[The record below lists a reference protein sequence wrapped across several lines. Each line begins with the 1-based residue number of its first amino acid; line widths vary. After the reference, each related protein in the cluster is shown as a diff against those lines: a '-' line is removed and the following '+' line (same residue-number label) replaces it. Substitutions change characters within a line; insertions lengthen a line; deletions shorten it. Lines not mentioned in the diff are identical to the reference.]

1 MLVGF
6 TDIDWTMRFVRAP
19 DPGRGD
25 EMRGLLAGALGL
37 LMAATVPQTAQAKL
51 KVVACFPEWAEM
63 AREVGGSAVEVFAA
77 SAPGGNP
84 DQVTVTPELLAA
96 LKTADLLVCP
106 GGGYEDSWLK
116 PALERIQNPKLA
128 EGQPGRFFASDF
140 VIPLKDDHHNHPGPA
155 KPHAHMHPTGNPH
168 LQGDP
173 HRIRTLGGQL
183 AKRMIELDRPAA
195 ATYSANARTFVKELG
210 ALAKELEK
218 KAAPLQGISVVTQ
231 HENAVY
237 LLNWLKMRSAAVIE
251 PQVGLPPGPGDL
263 ARIIEL
269 VPTDNV
275 KFVIHAAYEDPKPSQ
290 YIAERTGIPIVN
302 LPFTVGGTAGGGPTF
317 TEFYRDTV
325 ERLLDGLAGNDR
337 P

>member
-1 MLVGF
+1 
-6 TDIDWTMRFVRAP
+6 
-19 DPGRGD
+19 
-25 EMRGLLAGALGL
+25 MRGLLAGTLGML
-37 LMAATVPQTAQAKL
+37 LAATAPQEAEAKL
-51 KVVACFPEWAEM
+51 TVVACFPEWAEL
-63 AREVGGSAVEVFAA
+63 AREIGGPAVEVFAA
-77 SAPGGNP
+77 SAPGSNP
-84 DQVTVTPELLAA
+84 DQISVTPELLAS

-106 GGGYEDSWLK
+106 GGGYEDDWLN
-116 PALERIQNPKLA
+116 PALDRIGNPKLA
-128 EGQPGRFFASDF
+128 DGQPGRFFASDF
-140 VIPLKDDHHNHPGPA
+140 IAPLKDDHHNHAGPP
-155 KPHAHMHPTGNPH
+155 KPHDHMHPTGNPH
-168 LQGDP
+168 MQGDP
-173 HRIRTLGGQL
+173 YRMRTLGGQL
-183 AKRMIELDRPAA
+183 AKRMIEIDPSAA
-195 ATYSANARTFVKELG
+195 ATYSANARAFVKEIG

-218 KAAPLQGISVVTQ
+218 KAAPLRGINVVTQ

-275 KFVIHAAYEDPKPSQ
+275 KFVVHAAYEDSKPSQ
-290 YIAERTGIPIVN
+290 YIAGRTGIPIVN